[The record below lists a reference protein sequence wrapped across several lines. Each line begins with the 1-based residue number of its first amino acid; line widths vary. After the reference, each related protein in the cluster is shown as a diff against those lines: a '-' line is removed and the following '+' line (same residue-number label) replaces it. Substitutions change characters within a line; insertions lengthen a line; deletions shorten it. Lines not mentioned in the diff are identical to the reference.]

1 VIQASLDIMPEGVE
15 RTNTEVIQMQ
25 KEHMMVWG
33 ERRRKCFSG
42 DNKGRQTS
50 CPYACA
56 SLDM

>member
-1 VIQASLDIMPEGVE
+1 VIQASLGIMHEGVE
-15 RTNTEVIQMQ
+15 RTNKDVTQMQ

-42 DNKGRQTS
+42 DDKAWQTP